1 MAYNLMFLLQ
11 VQLRDVTDDNADA
24 KLEGDRERISN
35 ELLYSIDE
43 TPPWYIAIGLG
54 FQVSCLI

>member
-1 MAYNLMFLLQ
+1 MAYRFMFFLQ
-11 VQLRDVTDDNADA
+11 VQLRDITDDNADA
-24 KLEGDRERISN
+24 KLEGDREKLSN

-54 FQVSCLI
+54 FQVSYVL